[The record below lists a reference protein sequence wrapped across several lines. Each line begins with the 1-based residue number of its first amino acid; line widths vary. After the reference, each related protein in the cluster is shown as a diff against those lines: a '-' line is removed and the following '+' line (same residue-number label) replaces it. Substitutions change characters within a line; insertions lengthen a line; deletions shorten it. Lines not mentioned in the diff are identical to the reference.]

1 MLVKIIV
8 GILVLGILFVYAARR
23 DRRVQ
28 RLRLKEVLKQE
39 WGLYTRDEYS
49 DVVMDNIKYYYG
61 QKKTENSLDDITW
74 NDLNMETVFQQM
86 NHTRTSA
93 GEEFLYKLLRT
104 PEYSMGEL
112 EKREAVIRSIQEHEE
127 LREEFELSL
136 YDIGKT
142 DRISVYRHLC
152 GAKNLYVMKRWPHV
166 LSALVLLVG
175 IVLAFFSS
183 PAVLFLLFFI
193 MGANAWTY
201 YREKAKIL
209 KDIALY
215 EFILGTVRQC
225 DQIGEI
231 VLPECEAYF
240 IRLKEL
246 AVKFRR
252 FGRFHFLV
260 SGGNTMSGSLFDS
273 IFDYIRILFHVDL
286 IKIGTMAVEAR
297 KYQKELLEIYEL
309 IGFLDS
315 MLAVA
320 SYRTMLGEYGIPVL
334 HELHGHTDIRKMEI
348 KGLYHPLLSHPVKND
363 IVTDRCMLLTGSNAS
378 GKSTFIKAVAVSALF
393 AQTIHTVPADSY
405 EACFYRIY
413 SSMALRDDIMSSESY
428 FIVEIKSLK
437 RIFAK
442 AEETGV
448 PVLCFID
455 EILRGTNTVE
465 RVAASSKLL
474 EALSGENAM
483 CFAAT
488 HDIELTYL
496 LEKQYSNYHFSEH
509 IEEKDI
515 TFDYRIKEGRADS
528 RNAIR
533 LLAMV
538 GFRDEL
544 VEQSTKRVETFLNEG
559 VWQ

>member
-1 MLVKIIV
+1 MLIKVIV
-8 GILVLGILFVYAARR
+8 VILVLGILFVFAAGR
-23 DRRVQ
+23 DRRMQ
-28 RLRLKEVLKQE
+28 RMRLKEVLKQE
-39 WGLYTRDEYS
+39 WGMYTRDEYS
-49 DVVMDNIKYYYG
+49 DAIMENIKYYHE
-61 QKKTENSLDDITW
+61 QKKTGHSVDDITW
-74 NDLNMETVFQQM
+74 NDLNMEAIFQQL

-93 GEEFLYKLLRT
+93 GEEYLYHLLRT
-104 PEYSMGEL
+104 PEYSEGEL
-112 EKREAVIRSIQEHEE
+112 EKRETVIRSIQEHPE

-152 GAKNLYVMKRWPHV
+152 GAKNLHLVKRWPHV
-166 LSALVLLVG
+166 CSALILLGGAVLV
-175 IVLAFFSS
+175 FFSS

-193 MGANAWTY
+193 MGANAYFY
-201 YREKAKIL
+201 YKEKEKIL

-225 DQIGEI
+225 SQIGRM
-231 VLPECEAYF
+231 VLPECEGYF

-246 AVKFRR
+246 AVKFRK
-252 FGRFHFLV
+252 FCRFHFLV

-273 IFDYIRILFHVDL
+273 VFDYIRILFHVDL
-286 IKIGTMAVEAR
+286 IKISTMAKEVT
-297 KYQKELLEIYEL
+297 KYEKELLEIYGI

-315 MLAVA
+315 MLAAA
-320 SYRTMLGEYGIPVL
+320 SYRQMLGDYGIP
-334 HELHGHTDIRKMEI
+334 ELYSADGRDDICRMEI

-363 IVTDRCMLLTGSNAS
+363 IAADRCMLLTGSNAS

-405 EACFYRIY
+405 KACFYRIY
-413 SSMALRDDIMSSESY
+413 SSMALRDDILSNESY

-437 RIFAK
+437 RIFEKAK
-442 AEETGV
+442 EPGV

-474 EALSGENAM
+474 EALSRENAM

-496 LEKQYSNYHFSEH
+496 LEGQYANYHFSEH
-509 IEEKDI
+509 IKEEDI
-515 TFDYRIKEGRADS
+515 TFDYQLKKGRADS

-538 GFRDEL
+538 GFEREL
-544 VEQSTKRVETFLNEG
+544 VEQSMKRVEAFLSEG

>member
-1 MLVKIIV
+1 MLFKVIIV
-8 GILVLGILFVYAARR
+8 LLVLVILFVYVAGR
-23 DRRVQ
+23 DRKAQ
-28 RLRLKEVLKQE
+28 RLRMKELLKQE
-39 WGLYTRDEYS
+39 WGVCTRDEYS
-49 DVVMDNIKYYYG
+49 DAIMENIKYYYE
-61 QKKTENSLDDITW
+61 QKKAEHPVDDITW
-74 NDLNMETVFQQM
+74 NDLNMEAIFQQL

-93 GEEFLYKLLRT
+93 GEEYLYKLLRT
-104 PEYSMGEL
+104 PEYTAQEL
-112 EKREAVIRSIQEHEE
+112 EKREVVIRSIQEHQE

-152 GAKNLYVMKRWPHV
+152 GAKSLHMVKRWPHV
-166 LSALVLLVG
+166 LSALMLLGGTAV
-175 IVLAFFSS
+175 VFFSS

-193 MGANAWTY
+193 MGANAYFY

-225 DQIGEI
+225 DRIGEI

-252 FGRFHFLV
+252 FCRFHFLV

-286 IKIGTMAVEAR
+286 IKISTMAKEVR
-297 KYQKELLEIYEL
+297 KYEKELLEIYEI

-315 MLAVA
+315 MLAAA
-320 SYRTMLGEYGIPVL
+320 SYREMLGDYGIPVL
-334 HELHGHTDIRKMEI
+334 HEVDGQAGIRNMKI
-348 KGLYHPLLSHPVKND
+348 KGLYHPLLSDPVKND
-363 IVTDRCMLLTGSNAS
+363 IETDRCMLLTGSNAS

-393 AQTIHTVPADSY
+393 AQTIHTVPADYY

-413 SSMALRDDIMSSESY
+413 SSMALRDDILSSESY
-428 FIVEIKSLK
+428 FIVEIKSLR
-437 RIFAK
+437 RIFTKAK
-442 AEETGV
+442 EAGV

-465 RVAASSKLL
+465 RVAASSELL

-496 LEKQYSNYHFSEH
+496 LEKQYANYHFSEH
-509 IEEKDI
+509 IQAEDI
-515 TFDYRIKEGRADS
+515 TFDYQIKRGRADS

-538 GFRDEL
+538 GFEKEL
-544 VEQSTKRVETFLNEG
+544 VERSARRGEAFLAEG